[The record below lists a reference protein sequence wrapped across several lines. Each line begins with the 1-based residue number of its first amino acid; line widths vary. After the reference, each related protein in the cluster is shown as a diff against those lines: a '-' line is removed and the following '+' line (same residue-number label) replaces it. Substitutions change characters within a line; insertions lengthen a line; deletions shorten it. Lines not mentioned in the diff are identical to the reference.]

1 MKYQALAYPSFYYSY
16 VFYEGDC
23 FWIQVNPYIPVD
35 ADQPSLAQMSQRF
48 LKGLPQERIDTCAS
62 ADNEFLSMFNG
73 QDYDNRIILDGL
85 SVMCKD
91 IAKERKRLGGD
102 WAIAMAVPKR
112 IHRDHIKA
120 ELGPDLRFVVL
131 NMSKEDQQARIK
143 ARHGDKESI
152 ANDALTNTYDLYE
165 PATDDEH
172 NAIDVQI
179 TPEMSP
185 DDVVD
190 KILEMI

>member
-1 MKYQALAYPSFYYSY
+1 M
-16 VFYEGDC
+16 FYEGDC

-73 QDYDNRIILDGL
+73 QDYDNKVILDGL